1 MLDYAIEKAKQLPKE
16 RGKQRVYAVVVD
28 RKGRIVS
35 ESPNSYE
42 KSHPKQKHYAVKA
55 GCSEQ
60 KMFLH
65 AEMRAIIQAKGKGH
79 KLYVARVGY
88 ADVSLPAFPCP
99 ICQLAIKDSG
109 IKSVEVTV

>member
-1 MLDYAIEKAKQLPKE
+1 MLDYAIEKAKQIPKE
-16 RGKQRVYAVVVD
+16 HGKQRIYAVIVD

-35 ESPNSYE
+35 ESAPRYE

-55 GCSEQ
+55 GCSEH

-65 AEMRAIIQAKGKGH
+65 AEMRAIILAKGKGH
-79 KLYVARVGY
+79 KLYVARVDYRG
-88 ADVSLPAFPCP
+88 ASLPAFPCP
-99 ICQLAIKDSG
+99 ICKLAIRDSG